1 MNYFFSLLGKG
12 FGALFGLVRD
22 DRYPNT
28 QAIVLHEFLA
38 TFACFV
44 AIIYFIIYNLI
55 LAPRCAAKPAH
66 LDDYLTG
73 STSQTFANGAGATSG
88 VNATDRTGTDTTYP
102 ANNESHTNADGYSPL
117 RIYHNERGKKG
128 QFRY

>member
-1 MNYFFSLLGKG
+1 MFIIQLKGKG

-22 DRYPNT
+22 DRYPDA
-28 QAIVLHEFLA
+28 QATVLHEFLA

-66 LDDYLTG
+66 LDDYLTA
-73 STSQTFANGAGATSG
+73 STSQTFANGAGTTSAA
-88 VNATDRTGTDTTYP
+88 NAADRTAADNSYP
-102 ANNESHTNADGYSPL
+102 PNNEPHTHPDGYSPL

>member
-1 MNYFFSLLGKG
+1 M
-12 FGALFGLVRD
+12 RD
-22 DRYPNT
+22 DRYPDT
-28 QAIVLHEFLA
+28 QATVLHEFLA

-73 STSQTFANGAGATSG
+73 STSQTFANGAGAAGTR
-88 VNATDRTGTDTTYP
+88 NAGDRTGMDSNYP
-102 ANNESHTNADGYSPL
+102 PSTETHPPNADGYSPL

>member
-1 MNYFFSLLGKG
+1 M
-12 FGALFGLVRD
+12 FGLVRD
-22 DRYPNT
+22 DRFPDA
-28 QAIVLHEFLA
+28 QATVLHEFLA

-66 LDDYLTG
+66 LDDFLTG
-73 STSQTFANGAGATSG
+73 STSQTFANGAGGASG
-88 VNATDRTGTDTTYP
+88 GTGTDRAHVADNTYP
-102 ANNESHTNADGYSPL
+102 PNNQSQTNADGYSPL